1 MTKKTSSLISEW
13 FYLGSPV
20 DQVTVRLLVA
30 YMVVTCGEFPL

>member
-1 MTKKTSSLISEW
+1 MSNKIPEW

-30 YMVVTCGEFPL
+30 YMIVMCGELPF